1 MSIRQRLPHALW
13 SDQKGATI
21 VEFAMVAPAL
31 VLILLAGFDFSHR
44 AYATSVLQGAL
55 ADSARVVSVENP
67 IIAGSGVSLEERVK
81 DSMERQISPVA
92 TPGYTL
98 TVEQSNFYD
107 FSGIGNPE
115 KIVLDNGNDGAY
127 DEDEG
132 DCFSDLNENGSFD
145 TDTGREGRGGANDV
159 VFYEATLT
167 MDALVPLAN
176 FLGGES
182 TYTLRAETAIRNQPW
197 GSQATPPVVC
207 GVVP

>member
-1 MSIRQRLPHALW
+1 MNLRQRFSLAIWHN
-13 SDQKGATI
+13 QKGATI

-31 VLILLAGFDFSHR
+31 ILILLAGFDFGHR
-44 AYATSVLQGAL
+44 SYATSVLQGAL
-55 ADSARVVSVENP
+55 ADSARAASVQSPVVS
-67 IIAGSGVSLEERVK
+67 GSGTTLEERVENAMK
-81 DSMERQISPVA
+81 RQINPVA

-98 TVEQSNFYD
+98 EVEQSNFYD

-115 KIVLDNGNDGAY
+115 KIVQDNDGDGNY

-132 DCFSDLNENGSFD
+132 DCFSDLNENGEYD
-145 TDTGREGRGGANDV
+145 LDTGRDGRGGSNDV

-176 FLGGES
+176 FLGGGS

-197 GSQATPPVVC
+197 GSQSTPPVVC
-207 GVVP
+207 GVAA

>member
-1 MSIRQRLPHALW
+1 MNKRTRISTTLWRDQR
-13 SDQKGATI
+13 GATI

-31 VLILLAGFDFSHR
+31 ILILLAGFDFGHR
-44 AYATSVLQGAL
+44 SYVTSVLQGAL
-55 ADSARVVSVENP
+55 ADAARAASVESP
-67 IIAGSGVSLEERVK
+67 VISGSGTTLEQRVENA
-81 DSMERQISPVA
+81 MARQINPVA

-98 TVEQSNFYD
+98 VVSQRNFYD

-115 KIVLDNGNDGAY
+115 KIVQDNDGDGAY
-127 DEDEG
+127 DAADG

-145 TDTGREGRGGANDV
+145 LDTGRQGRGGSNDV

-176 FLGGES
+176 FLGGGS
-182 TYTLRAETAIRNQPW
+182 SYTLRAETAIRNQPW
-197 GSQATPPVVC
+197 GTQATPPVVC

>member
-1 MSIRQRLPHALW
+1 MAWLRSPKTVW
-13 SDQKGATI
+13 SDQSGATI

-31 VLILLAGFDFSHR
+31 VLILLAGFDFGHR
-44 AYATSVLQGAL
+44 SYATSVLQGAL
-55 ADSARVVSVENP
+55 ADSARAASVQNP
-67 IIAGSGVSLEERVK
+67 VISGSGTTLEERVENAMT
-81 DSMERQISPVA
+81 SQISPVA

-98 TVEQSNFYD
+98 EVTQSNFYD

-115 KIVLDNGNDGAY
+115 KIVLDNDSDGMY
-127 DEDEG
+127 DEEEG
-132 DCFSDLNENGSFD
+132 DCFSDLNENGEFD
-145 TDTGREGRGGANDV
+145 LDTGRDGRGGSNDV

-176 FLGGES
+176 LLGGES

-197 GSQATPPVVC
+197 GAQSTPPVIC